1 MLQGIIQT
9 KTDPTPLHSLLNG
22 MHSPL
27 LISLSF
33 GAGIM
38 AIYKLTAPA
47 PSAGIVRLFPK
58 LRQLVV
64 LKFFFSLKHVIPFS
78 RH

>member
-1 MLQGIIQT
+1 MLQAIIET
-9 KTDPTPLHSLLNG
+9 KTYPTHLTFTSERDAITF
-22 MHSPL
+22 

-38 AIYKLTAPA
+38 AIYKPPAPA

-58 LRQLVV
+58 LRQLFVM
-64 LKFFFSLKHVIPFS
+64 KFCFSL
-78 RH
+78 